1 MKNKGLKAGVVP
13 ALAVLAA
20 AALAHGARAGYSG
33 FEASG
38 DSAFTVRL
46 AGVQAAALRW
56 RRPAARPLPLF
67 GWKKHPPKL
76 QSAPITLLERTGPGA
91 DTSGALIVLPCDF
104 GGHETRCV
112 MDSGNATTFI
122 KNDAFSRRFDNEY
135 GGQLTGASGRRVQT
149 AVIYPGVLSA
159 GSIDFGS
166 PEIFRVPVRPGAG
179 SPFVDGTEAYLGID
193 VLYSK
198 RSLELDFGS
207 SPRLVADQPP
217 SFSSTENRLQR
228 TPSGHLL
235 VSVAVAGETV
245 PALWDT
251 GTSLTAVDIKYIR
264 SRPGVFVPVG
274 AVRTVDGASVVQKT
288 EIYRVKDLV
297 IGGYRFDG
305 DVIGMDL
312 SHLSSILQRRGVSVI
327 LGGNFI
333 TKLNWYLDLRG
344 KTWSVSRP
352 QPLSQ
357 AATP

>member
-1 MKNKGLKAGVVP
+1 MENKGVKAGFML
-13 ALAVLAA
+13 ALAMMAGSVF
-20 AALAHGARAGYSG
+20 AHRARAGAFDFGARGDAG
-33 FEASG
+33 FAS
-38 DSAFTVRL
+38 SL

-56 RRPAARPLPLF
+56 RRPVARPLPLF

-76 QSAPITLLERTGPGA
+76 QSAPITLLRRTGAAA
-91 DTSGALIVLPCDF
+91 DTAGALIVLPCDF

-122 KNDAFSRRFDNEY
+122 KDDAFSRRFDNEY
-135 GGQLTGASGRRVQT
+135 SGQLTGASGHRVQT
-149 AVIYPGVLSA
+149 AVIYPGSLSA

-166 PEIFRVPVRPGAG
+166 PQVFRVPVRSGAG
-179 SPFVDGTEAYLGID
+179 SPFIDGTEAYIGID

-198 RSLELDFGS
+198 RSLELDFGAA
-207 SPRLVADQPP
+207 PRLVADQPP
-217 SFSSTENRLQR
+217 SFSSAENRLQR

-235 VSVAVAGETV
+235 VSIGLAGETL

-264 SRPGVFVPVG
+264 NRPGVFAPVG
-274 AVRTVDGASVVQKT
+274 AVNTSDGASVVQKT
-288 EIYRVKDLV
+288 EIYRVKGLV

-312 SHLSSILQRRGVSVI
+312 SHLSGILQRRGVSVI

-352 QPLSQ
+352 RPLSQ
-357 AATP
+357 AAAS